1 VEEERLI
8 VQIDRSDFEEL
19 KREIRRSKTRI
30 TGVIVL
36 LFLIVVALGYLTINM
51 YRENNASDLVDSTR
65 RILMVSFVNDSDKVS
80 DETQVKNA
88 LTNGGMIQ
96 LQINGTAL
104 RKSFGSDDYKK
115 YGASD
120 YGGSFYIIGAALNYI
135 SSRGWTLVQSP
146 TTGLM
151 SDYYFIR

>member
-1 VEEERLI
+1 MEDERQI
-8 VQIDRSDFEEL
+8 VQIDGSDFEEL
-19 KREIRRSKTRI
+19 KREIRRSKTKT
-30 TGVIVL
+30 TGVMVL
-36 LFLIVVALGYLTINM
+36 LFLIAFALGYLTINV
-51 YRENNASDLVDSTR
+51 YRENNASDQVDSSR
-65 RILMVSFVNDSDKVS
+65 RVLLVSFVNDYDKIS

-88 LTNGGMIQ
+88 LANGGMIQ

-104 RKSFGSDDYKK
+104 KKSFGNDDYKE

-135 SSRGWTLVQSP
+135 ASRGWALVQSP

-151 SDYYFIR
+151 SDYYFSK